1 MVEDTLSIGG
11 KLLKNRSKEKILLDT
26 HHAVTEDTALHQA
39 QGFHP
44 ICRFTLLHETC
55 NKDIVLECVGISLR
69 LCIKRLQDIV
79 MLFPHILP
87 LCNWLRKNLCTNST
101 E

>member
-1 MVEDTLSIGG
+1 
-11 KLLKNRSKEKILLDT
+11 
-26 HHAVTEDTALHQA
+26 
-39 QGFHP
+39 
-44 ICRFTLLHETC
+44 
-55 NKDIVLECVGISLR
+55 
-69 LCIKRLQDIV
+69 V